1 MTWTIAKKEISSN
14 LLSYKFFIVLLLIVV
29 LVFTSFFIMHR
40 DFKNRLAD
48 YQLIR
53 PKLGDPI
60 ALIPPSPLSIFAKG
74 LDEALTRSF
83 EISVIGITVRAGQKS
98 GNIIFSFFP
107 APDFLYIV
115 RVVLSLVA
123 LLFGFDQVSQEKE
136 RGTLRLMLANTVS
149 RAKILFGK
157 WLGNFLSL
165 AAPFMLVTLLGVVFL
180 SLDPDIHFSAGQI
193 LKLFLILVMTLV
205 YIAFFLSLGVLISTL
220 TKRAA
225 SSIVILLFIW
235 AILVFIIPNMGTLLA
250 RQLVNVPSVRALSE
264 KRQQVWTR
272 EVLLSMRESRAG
284 GERGNWADHI
294 RTISEENDRLEEDYR
309 LKFNRLVHF
318 SKNINRLS
326 PVASFVY
333 AITDIAGTGM
343 EEESQLKR
351 EVVRYKDSIIQVM
364 ISSINSDSRTKGYP
378 AFRYNYRTL
387 SDVFAQGALFDVA
400 WLVFFNIL
408 FFTLSYFAFV
418 KYDVR

>member
-1 MTWTIAKKEISSN
+1 VTWTIAKKEIVSN
-14 LLSYKFFIVLLLIVV
+14 LLSYKFFIVLLLLVV

-48 YQLIR
+48 YQIIR
-53 PKLGDPI
+53 PKPGEPI
-60 ALIPPSPLSIFAKG
+60 ALIPPNPLSMFAKG
-74 LDEALTRSF
+74 LDEAMTRSF
-83 EISVIGITVRAGQKS
+83 EVNVVGITVRAGQKS

-107 APDFLYIV
+107 TPDFLYIV

-136 RGTLRLMLANTVS
+136 KGTLRLMLGNTIS

-165 AAPFMLVTLLGVVFL
+165 AIPFMLVTLLGIVFL
-180 SLDPDIHFSAGQI
+180 SLDPDIHFSSRHI
-193 LKLFLILVMTLV
+193 LKLLLILVMTLI
-205 YIAFFLSLGVLISTL
+205 YIAFFLSLGILISTL

-235 AILVFIIPNMGTLLA
+235 ALLVFIIPNLGTLLA
-250 RQLVNVPSVRALSE
+250 RQVVNVPSVRALSE

-272 EVLLSMRESRAG
+272 EVLLSIKEGKRQE
-284 GERGNWADHI
+284 EQGNWADHV
-294 RTISEENDRLEEDYR
+294 RTISEENDKLEEDYR
-309 LKFNRLVHF
+309 IKFNRLVNL

-333 AITDIAGTGM
+333 GVTDIAGTGIS
-343 EEESQLKR
+343 EEVNLKR
-351 EVVRYKDSIIQVM
+351 EVIRYKDSIIAQ
-364 ISSINSDSRTKGYP
+364 ILANWDTEKKPPYP
-378 AFRYNYRTL
+378 AFTYTPRPLVEIFT
-387 SDVFAQGALFDVA
+387 AGAFFDAA

-408 FFTLSYFAFV
+408 FFALSYFAFV

>member
-1 MTWTIAKKEISSN
+1 MTWTIARKEIASN
-14 LLSYKFFIVLLLIVV
+14 LLSYKFFIVILLTVILIS
-29 LVFTSFFIMHR
+29 TSFFIM
-40 DFKNRLAD
+40 FKDYKGRLAD
-48 YQLIR
+48 YNLIR
-53 PKLGDPI
+53 PKADQPI

-83 EISVIGITVRAGQKS
+83 EISVAGITVRAGQKS

-123 LLFGFDQVSQEKE
+123 LLFGFDQVSHEKE
-136 RGTLRLMLANTVS
+136 KGTLRLMLANTVS

-165 AAPFMLVTLLGVVFL
+165 AVPFMLVTLLGIVFL
-180 SLDPDIHFSAGQI
+180 SLDPDIHFSSGHV
-193 LKLFLILVMTLV
+193 LKLLFILVMTLI
-205 YIAFFLSLGVLISTL
+205 YIAFFLSLGILISTL

-235 AILVFIIPNMGTLLA
+235 AILVFIIPNLGTLLA
-250 RQLVNVPSVRALSE
+250 RQVVSVPSVRALSE
-264 KRQQVWTR
+264 KHQQVWTR
-272 EVLLSMRESRAG
+272 EVLLSIGESKGTR
-284 GERGNWADHI
+284 ERGNWAEHV
-294 RTISEENDRLEEDYR
+294 RTISDEDDRLEENYR
-309 LKFNRLVHF
+309 AKFDRLVSL

-333 AITDIAGTGM
+333 AVTDIAGTGIS
-343 EEESQLKR
+343 EESNYKR
-351 EVVRYKDSIIQVM
+351 EVVRYKDSIVQRM
-364 ISSINSDSRTKGYP
+364 ISSIISDSKIEAYP

-387 SDVFAQGALFDVA
+387 SQIFAQGALFDMA

-408 FFTLSYFAFV
+408 FFALSYFAFV
-418 KYDVR
+418 RYDVR